1 VKGFRFAGVE
11 SARPTPEVQQALE
24 QADAVII
31 CPSNP
36 WVSIDPI
43 LEVLRLRS
51 TVNHPSSVI
60 AVSPIIAGKTIKG
73 PAAKM
78 YAELGIQPSAS
89 AVADHYRGLLSGFVM
104 DKMDAGLADGFTI
117 PVLVTNT
124 LMQSRSDRR
133 RLAKDVLDFIQT
145 L

>member
-1 VKGFRFAGVE
+1 
-11 SARPTPEVQQALE
+11 
-24 QADAVII
+24 
-31 CPSNP
+31 
-36 WVSIDPI
+36 
-43 LEVLRLRS
+43 
-51 TVNHPSSVI
+51 
-60 AVSPIIAGKTIKG
+60 
-73 PAAKM
+73 M

-89 AVADHYRGLLSGFVM
+89 AVAEHYRSLLSGFVM